1 MAFSQI
7 LYSEIYPFQNMS
19 AKMHSE
25 ILSKLILD
33 QEIFQNIEI
42 EKYLKTHKNI
52 AILPVEIYYLTP
64 LQTSTSQNFNT
75 IELLSA
81 KCFHREFVSA
91 FKDYSKKI
99 ITLQSAIKNNYSN
112 NYIPQTEINRYLDE
126 NVHNNIKKHNPRIQD
141 INTTIRQLSNLKNIN
156 LYNYTPEF
164 LCSFLGVDAII
175 YIYIYSDVIIPLK
188 NCFNLEL
195 INDFNI
201 TDRELLLNLETD
213 QEQLYIT
220 LQELKKSKFKNKR
233 INLFT
238 SVYDN
243 SGELIWLQGQN
254 FLAYELWNNTVAH
267 YKKSD
272 QTNSLNMLFSK
283 VFKYL
288 PYIDYIK

>member
-7 LYSEIYPFQNMS
+7 LYSETCPFQNMS
-19 AKMHSE
+19 AKIHSE
-25 ILSKLILD
+25 RLSRLILD
-33 QEIFQNIEI
+33 QPIFQNIEI

-52 AILPVEIYYLTP
+52 AILPVEIDYLTP
-64 LQTSTSQNFNT
+64 PQTKPSQNFNT
-75 IELLSA
+75 IKLLSA
-81 KCFHREFVSA
+81 KCIHREFVSA
-91 FKDYSKKI
+91 FKNYSKKI
-99 ITLQSAIKNNYSN
+99 ITLQSAIKHNYSN

-126 NVHNNIKKHNPRIQD
+126 NGHNNIKKHNPHIQD
-141 INTTIRQLSNLKNIN
+141 INTTIRQLSDLKNIN

-175 YIYIYSDVIIPLK
+175 YIYIYSDVMMPLK

-195 INDFNI
+195 INDFNTI
-201 TDRELLLNLETD
+201 DRGLLLSLETD

-243 SGELIWLQGQN
+243 SGELIWLQGQDYS
-254 FLAYELWNNTVAH
+254 AYELWNNMISH

-272 QTNSLNMLFSK
+272 QTNSLNIFFSK
-283 VFKYL
+283 IFKAL
-288 PYIDYIK
+288 PYIGYIK